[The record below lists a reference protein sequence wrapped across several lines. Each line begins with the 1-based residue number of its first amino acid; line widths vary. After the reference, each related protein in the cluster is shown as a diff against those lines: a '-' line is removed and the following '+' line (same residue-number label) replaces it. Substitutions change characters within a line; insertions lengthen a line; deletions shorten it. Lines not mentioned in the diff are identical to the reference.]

1 MIFIIIKIENDSKY
15 KKKKKKHNRRR
26 DIGTVLKCE

>member
-15 KKKKKKHNRRR
+15 KKKKKN
-26 DIGTVLKCE
+26 IIVGEILEQF